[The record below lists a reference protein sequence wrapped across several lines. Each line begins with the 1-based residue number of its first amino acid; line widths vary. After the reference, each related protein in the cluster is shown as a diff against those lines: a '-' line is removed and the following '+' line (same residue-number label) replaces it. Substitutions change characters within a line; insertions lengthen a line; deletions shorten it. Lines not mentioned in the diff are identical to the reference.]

1 MIKEIEKAN
10 TLLVRGPTRVTL
22 LEGKL
27 EVLGKMISPVE
38 RTDSSDP
45 AELEGENVIIIPSA
59 NTLPLFALEPSKLE
73 IYTNTEENLKLIAEN
88 SIAKKWIEIKD
99 ALIKTIRNNE
109 GKGQPVKIMVLGIS
123 SGKTTIIKYLANNF
137 LREGFK
143 GGYLD
148 SDLGQQIMY
157 LPTTISIGEVK
168 GSVIASEDI
177 HPEDTVFIGATFPKG
192 NYKFIVSQS
201 CRDLID
207 KYLTRHIDTDF
218 LLIDTDGWIKTE
230 AGIIYKSFFID
241 TVDPD
246 VIIVFH
252 DETVEELKIL
262 EKQAVK
268 TRKDRKIHLV
278 KEMNQYFYEKSK
290 DERRFLRQSQFAKVL
305 ESYRKITISLS
316 KNQIQFVK
324 TDYDPDT
331 KQSVEK
337 TIGVE
342 DLINLPYHYVIISLL
357 DKNSNMIK
365 LGLLFTINIEKDY
378 VLIFSDLTYKE
389 QIRVKKILLGSL
401 RLSTKGNHQG
411 YLYL

>member
-10 TLLVRGPTRVTL
+10 TLIVRGPARVTL
-22 LEGKL
+22 LEGSL
-27 EVLGKMISPVE
+27 EVLGKMISPDE
-38 RTDSSDP
+38 RTDSSDL
-45 AELEGENVIIIPSA
+45 AEIEGENVIIIPSA
-59 NTLPLFALEPSKLE
+59 NTLPLFALETSKLE

-88 SIAKKWIEIKD
+88 SIPEKWIEIKD
-99 ALIKTIRNNE
+99 SLIKTIRNNK
-109 GKGQPVKIMVLGIS
+109 GKGKPVKIMVLGIS

-137 LREGFK
+137 LREGFR

-177 HPEDTVFIGATFPKG
+177 RPEDTVFIGATFPKG

-201 CRDLID
+201 CRELID
-207 KYLTRHIDTDF
+207 KYLTNHKDTDF
-218 LLIDTDGWIKTE
+218 ILVDTDGWIKTE

-262 EKQAVK
+262 EKQAAK
-268 TRKDRKIHLV
+268 SRKDRKLHLV
-278 KEMNQYFYEKSK
+278 KEYNQYFYDKTK
-290 DERRFLRQSQFAKVL
+290 DERRFLRQSQFAKIL
-305 ESYRKITISLS
+305 ESYRKITISLY

-324 TDYDPDT
+324 TDYDIDT
-331 KQSVEK
+331 KQQVEK
-337 TIGVE
+337 TIDVQ

-357 DKNSNMIK
+357 DENSNMIK

-389 QIRVKKILLGSL
+389 QIKVKKILLGSL